1 MRCASAVVFMA
12 NLAIVAGFVYQCD
25 CKLAHAQIT
34 AGNKPNVIFIL
45 ADDLGYG
52 DLGCFGQQLIR
63 TPNIDR
69 LAKEGTRFTQA
80 YAGATV
86 CAPSRCTLMT
96 GQHNGHAAIRGNQE
110 VQPEGQAPM
119 PADTFTV
126 AHLMKQAGY
135 TTGLIGKWG
144 LGHPGSASTANK
156 MGFDYFFG
164 YNCQRKAHEYY
175 PEYLWRNEEQVAYQ
189 GMKYSHDLL
198 ADDAL
203 EFIHT
208 NKDQPFFLYLA
219 LTIPHSK
226 LQVPDT
232 QAYDEQ
238 AWPGDLKKLASMITR
253 MDKDVGRIM
262 ALLKELSIDNNT
274 LVIFASDNGAAYRDQ
289 LFQHSGPLR
298 GFKRDMY
305 EGGIRTPAI
314 VRMPGRIPVGIV
326 NQQVWTFAD
335 FLPTMS
341 ELTGVKVP
349 GNIDGV
355 SVWQSWL
362 NGKAQE
368 HPPLYF
374 EFHERGFNQ
383 AARIGDWKAVKM
395 SPTTPLELYDL
406 KSDLAEANNVASQ
419 FPAEAAR
426 LEAYLKSART
436 DSEMWP
442 IGPAKAKNVPNATGK
457 KAGAQPH
464 PEQAQPA
471 PKQPSSKQDTP
482 R

>member
-1 MRCASAVVFMA
+1 M
-12 NLAIVAGFVYQCD
+12 AIVTWVLHLSDGR
-25 CKLAHAQIT
+25 LAHGQLT

-45 ADDLGYG
+45 SDDLGYG
-52 DLGCFGQQLIR
+52 DLGCFGQKLIR
-63 TPNIDR
+63 TPNIDQ
-69 LAKEGTRFTQA
+69 LAKEGMRFTQA

-96 GQHNGHAAIRGNQE
+96 GKHNGHAAIRGNQE
-110 VQPEGQAPM
+110 VKPEGQTPM

-135 TTGLIGKWG
+135 KTSLIGKWG

-164 YNCQRKAHEYY
+164 YNCQREAHEYY
-175 PEYLWRNEEQVAYQ
+175 PEHLWRNEEQVILN
-189 GMKYSHDLL
+189 GTKYSHDLL
-198 ADDAL
+198 ADEAL
-203 EFIHT
+203 TFIKA

-219 LTIPHSK
+219 LTIPHAK

-232 QAYDEQ
+232 QAYDDQ
-238 AWPGDLKKLASMITR
+238 SWPGDLKKLASMITR

-262 ALLKELSIDNNT
+262 SLLKELSIADNT
-274 LVIFASDNGAAYRDQ
+274 LVIFASDNGAAYRDE
-289 LFQHSGPLR
+289 LFNHSGPLR

-314 VRMPGRIPVGIV
+314 VRMPGTIPVGV
-326 NQQVWTFAD
+326 VSQQVWTFAD

-341 ELTGVKVP
+341 ELTGVKIP
-349 GNIDGV
+349 GSIDGV

-362 NGKAQE
+362 SGKVQD

-374 EFHERGFNQ
+374 EFHERGFSQ
-383 AARIGDWKAVKM
+383 AARIGDWKAVKL

-406 KSDLAEANNVASQ
+406 KDDIGEAKNVAGQ
-419 FPAEAAR
+419 HPEEVAR
-426 LEAYLKSART
+426 CEEFLKSART
-436 DSEMWP
+436 ESELWP
-442 IGPAKAKNVPNATGK
+442 IRPAKAKNASAAADK
-457 KAGAQPH
+457 KATSPI
-464 PEQAQPA
+464 PA
-471 PKQPSSKQDTP
+471 PKKPKSKQDTVK
-482 R
+482 